1 MASDPGM
8 HPGYV
13 LLSNGRCC
21 DDTIRLDLGMTAELA
36 AWWQHNRAAANEVI
50 TVGAIT
56 ELPIP
61 VDKLR
66 VMHPVRQI
74 LAPDWAG
81 SGLGELAGSRA
92 TARPVVSGPMALRC
106 VPGRRR
112 GNTRQP
118 KFASIKFR
126 IAVAASACVF
136 RA

>member
-36 AWWQHNRAAANEVI
+36 AWWQHNRAAAHEVI

-61 VDKLR
+61 VTSCGSCTLC
-66 VMHPVRQI
+66 
-74 LAPDWAG
+74 APETG
-81 SGLGELAGSRA
+81 PGLAGPGLENWQDPGPPPSR
-92 TARPVVSGPMALRC
+92 
-106 VPGRRR
+106 
-112 GNTRQP
+112 
-118 KFASIKFR
+118 
-126 IAVAASACVF
+126 
-136 RA
+136 

>member
-13 LLSNGRCC
+13 LLSNGQCC

-74 LAPDWAG
+74 LAADWPG
-81 SGLGELAGSRA
+81 PGFENWQDPGPPPSR
-92 TARPVVSGPMALRC
+92 
-106 VPGRRR
+106 
-112 GNTRQP
+112 
-118 KFASIKFR
+118 
-126 IAVAASACVF
+126 
-136 RA
+136 